1 MAQYRDFDSSVPYVQ
16 VMARGDVMLTGVK
29 QVKFREEDNID
40 LSLGETLLNKRDG
53 SGQELDSDV
62 ESSLKHVG
70 DLEFEVE
77 ILAEYAPKISI
88 LAYYVRD
95 DKEVVTALREIAAGK
110 VLPAES
116 IEEAGIFVEK

>member
-16 VMARGDVMLTGVK
+16 VMARGDVILTGVK

-88 LAYYVRD
+88 LAYSVRD
-95 DKEVVTALREIAAGK
+95 DKEVVTAHIDI
-110 VLPAES
+110 P
-116 IEEAGIFVEK
+116 IENCFPNPVSSH